1 MLLHLSSFR
10 LTEASQK
17 CDTASGLSAIASL
30 SLGLSMTMIGND
42 PYLSGSNPSNGT
54 TMKRRE
60 TSPRLVEPADPR
72 LCNKVGSPG
81 RWSCRVSDESAL
93 QRLVE
98 SADSE
103 DAAGKLESGNPG
115 SVDEK
120 DERTRAL
127 RSRRSRGSHGGSVV
141 RQEAIDLRDQGE
153 DTVVIELANDVDA
166 TVCSGNDG
174 QMDTVLQL
182 EVVDMVKMHSCAE
195 QIVANHVDVSVKL
208 AQ

>member
-10 LTEASQK
+10 FTEASQK

-42 PYLSGSNPSNGT
+42 PYISGSNPSNGT

-60 TSPRLVEPADPR
+60 TSPRLVEPAKL
-72 LCNKVGSPG
+72 LCDKVGSPG

-98 SADSE
+98 SADIE
-103 DAAGKLESGNPG
+103 DAAGKLENGNPKLI
-115 SVDEK
+115 DET

-141 RQEAIDLRDQGE
+141 RQEAIDLRELEG

-166 TVCSGNDG
+166 TVCSGSDG

-182 EVVDMVKMHSCAE
+182 EVVDMVKMHSCAD
-195 QIVANHVDVSVKL
+195 QIVANHVDVSGM
-208 AQ
+208 